1 MTFERVSR
9 LASIPAFCLAA
20 VLFLV
25 SATPSVAIQLL
36 RDPDIEYG
44 LKELAFPVLR
54 AAGLSP
60 NRVKVLVVNDSS
72 LNAFVVDHNT
82 IFLNYG
88 LIVKVKR
95 ADVIQAVIAHEAA
108 HIANG
113 HLARRIGNLEN
124 ARNLSSLGI
133 ALALLAA
140 AAGGGDAAAGIAAGT
155 QSSAIRGFLSH
166 TRAEEAAADRSAAS
180 YMRLSDISPQGL
192 VDLHRTFAGQ
202 ELLSVGRQDP
212 YMQSH
217 PLTRDRIRAAENY
230 VASYTSQAKPNA
242 NANAEYWF
250 NRVKGKITAFT
261 RSPKWTQ
268 SSVKHEKSRDVA
280 LMRQAIAYH
289 RLNNYSQAL
298 SSVNAALEIRP
309 EDPYYYE
316 LKGQILVENRKWDA
330 SVRAYETAVELAPR
344 EPLVLAGLGRAL
356 LHAGKPKEAL
366 AQLQKARARDY
377 RDIRM
382 LRDLAMAY
390 SKTGNNG
397 MASVVTAERYALQGR
412 MADAGIHAKR
422 AIGTLPTGSTGW
434 QRAQDVLIASERA
447 ERRKR

>member
-1 MTFERVSR
+1 MTFDRVSR
-9 LASIPAFCLAA
+9 LASIPAFCLAT

-44 LKELAFPVLR
+44 LKELAFPILR

-72 LNAFVVDHNT
+72 LNAFVVDHST

-124 ARNLSSLGI
+124 ARSLSSLGI

-140 AAGGGDAAAGIAAGT
+140 AAGGGEAAAGIAAGT

-180 YMRLSDISPQGL
+180 YLRLSEIPAQGL

-217 PLTRDRIRAAENY
+217 PLTRDRIRAAENF
-230 VASYTSQAKPNA
+230 VSSFKSPAKP

-268 SSVKHEKSRDVA
+268 SSVKQEKIQDVA

-289 RLNNYSQAL
+289 RLHNFPKAIA
-298 SSVNAALEIRP
+298 SVNAALEIRP
-309 EDPYYYE
+309 DDPYYYD
-316 LKGQILVENRKWDA
+316 LKGQILVENRKWEA
-330 SVRAYETAVELAPR
+330 SVRAYETAVKLAPR

-356 LHAGKPKEAL
+356 LNAGKPKQAL
-366 AQLQKARARDY
+366 EQLQRARARDY

-382 LRDLAMAY
+382 LRDLALAY

-412 MADAGIHAKR
+412 LVDAGIHAKR
-422 AIGTLPTGSTGW
+422 AIGALPTGSTGW